1 MKQQPPNQ
9 RKTKYCKLVVLNV
22 PLVRSATTTYAVVS
36 NMPSDQSTWLV
47 SVPETGDAEGLFHEL
62 STKLSSSSKLS
73 NLAQLSIPTFKV
85 SIPCLLCAFVILR
98 KVRLKTGTLDS
109 LVTLSEELPK
119 HDTFFTATVAKTVDT
134 LRNLLNN
141 DPRKLAQHVLVN
153 EQPVDAYLLKGW
165 SWNEG
170 RYGVQRSL
178 REMVDVLN
186 KEMTSIDNVMK
197 SKLNNYNLA
206 KGSLVQLQRKKTG
219 NLSVR
224 SLVDIVR
231 REHFI
236 QDSEYLETVLVAVP
250 KNLVKE
256 WNAKYERLTLITS
269 DDDYSL
275 FAVVIFKRV
284 HDDFVQKCRE
294 NKYIIRDFTFSEEAL
309 DKQREELETA
319 DTTEKELWTELLQ
332 LSRTNFSES
341 FQILVHLK
349 VIQLFVESVLRYG
362 LPAHYIGFFIKPE
375 PKTTKRTLAILQSQ
389 FAYLGRRAN
398 PDKLKN
404 KSGGSGAAEEVV
416 GEYQNLLEQ
425 EFFDFVLFEIPW
437 IVL

>member
-1 MKQQPPNQ
+1 
-9 RKTKYCKLVVLNV
+9 
-22 PLVRSATTTYAVVS
+22 
-36 NMPSDQSTWLV
+36 MPSDQSTWLV
-47 SVPETGDAEGLFHEL
+47 SVPETGDAEGLYHEL
-62 STKLSSSSKLS
+62 STKLSSSSKAS
-73 NLAQLSIPTFKV
+73 NLAQLSIPTF
-85 SIPCLLCAFVILR
+85 
-98 KVRLKTGTLDS
+98 KTGTLDS

-141 DPRKLAQHVLVN
+141 DPHKLAQHVLVN

-256 WNAKYERLTLITS
+256 WNAKYERLTSMIVPRSSVLIAS

-294 NKYIIRDFTFSEEAL
+294 NKYIVRDFTFSEEAL

-349 VIQLFVESVLRYG
+349 VVQLFVESVLRYG
-362 LPAHYIGFFIKPE
+362 LPANYIGFFIKPE

-398 PDKLKN
+398 PDKLKS